1 MQAVKRVTMQAKL
14 RRFGMF
20 NTVGAIGIA
29 VQIAALAVL
38 RDVAGFG
45 YLPATAIAVEIAVL
59 HNFFWHE
66 RWTWGDVTARRSE
79 GLSRRLIRF
88 HISTGLIS
96 VAGNLLLMSALVGGF
111 GINYV
116 FANLTAIAVCWL
128 LNFAAGDRFVFASD
142 PDAPRS
148 SHGA

>member
-1 MQAVKRVTMQAKL
+1 
-14 RRFGMF
+14 MF
-20 NTVGAIGIA
+20 NAVGAIGIA
-29 VQIAALAVL
+29 VQLGALSVL

-66 RWTWGDVTARRSE
+66 RWTWSDVTAGHSG
-79 GLSRRLIRF
+79 GLPRRLIRF

-96 VAGNLLLMSALVGGF
+96 VAGNLLLMSALVGGL

-116 FANLTAIAVCWL
+116 CANFAAIAVCCL
-128 LNFAAGDRFVFASD
+128 LNFAAGDRFVFAAI
-142 PDAPRS
+142 PQAPRRAR
-148 SHGA
+148 GA